1 MGTFVKSDIRL
12 LAMAM
17 CIAFLPMAA
26 HAADWQ
32 PVEKIKTYAVAGT
45 SGAELYDSIG
55 ERGPLLGPNVRAIA
69 HTDFKLTWTRK
80 YESQPDG
87 ACAITAN
94 IPKVI
99 ITYTLPKPSAQ
110 LPASTRRSWQHFI
123 AGVEAHE
130 RVHGQFIKD
139 MVKEI
144 EAMSVGF
151 SMPEDPKCSRIRVEL
166 TKRLGEISKKQQQR
180 NRDFDKVELS
190 DGGNLQQLV
199 IKLVREE

>member
-1 MGTFVKSDIRL
+1 
-12 LAMAM
+12 MAL
-17 CIAFLPMAA
+17 CIAFLPMTAY
-26 HAADWQ
+26 ADWQ
-32 PVEKIKTYAVAGT
+32 PIEIIKTYAITGT

-55 ERGPLLGPNVRAIA
+55 ERGPLLGPKIRAIA

-80 YESQPDG
+80 YEPQPDG
-87 ACAITAN
+87 ACTITVN

-99 ITYTLPKPSAQ
+99 ITYTLPKPAAQ
-110 LPASTRRSWQHFI
+110 LPASTRRSWQKFI

-130 RVHGQFIKD
+130 RVHGGYIKD

-151 SMPEDPKCSRIRVEL
+151 SMPDDPKCSKIRVEL
-166 TKRLGEISKKQQQR
+166 TKRLGEISKKERQR
-180 NRDFDKVELS
+180 NVDFDKVEFS

-199 IKLVREE
+199 LKLVREE

>member
-26 HAADWQ
+26 HADWQ
-32 PVEKIKTYAVAGT
+32 PVETIKTYAVAGT

-55 ERGPLLGPNVRAIA
+55 ERGPLLGPKVRAIA

-87 ACAITAN
+87 ACTITVN

-151 SMPEDPKCSRIRVEL
+151 SMPDDPKCSRIRVEL

>member
-26 HAADWQ
+26 HADWQ
-32 PVEKIKTYAVAGT
+32 PVETIKTYAVAGT

-55 ERGPLLGPNVRAIA
+55 ERGPLLGPKVRAIA

-80 YESQPDG
+80 YEPQPDG
-87 ACAITAN
+87 ACTITVN

>member
-26 HAADWQ
+26 HADWQ
-32 PVEKIKTYAVAGT
+32 PVETIKTYAVAGT

-55 ERGPLLGPNVRAIA
+55 ERGPLLGPKVRAIA

-87 ACAITAN
+87 ACTITVN